1 MVRNSFLL
9 ELGIRS
15 TKWEGKNK
23 FQSLQQENL
32 HWKKIYLGKNIQDVM
47 IFLLENVVQVDCMI
61 EFELESVAEEA
72 PNDIKKLFMI

>member
-1 MVRNSFLL
+1 MVSNSFLL

-15 TKWEGKNK
+15 IKWD
-23 FQSLQQENL
+23 
-32 HWKKIYLGKNIQDVM
+32 GKNIQDVM

-61 EFELESVAEEA
+61 ESGLESVSVEA

>member
-1 MVRNSFLL
+1 MVSNSFLL

-15 TKWEGKNK
+15 IKWD
-23 FQSLQQENL
+23 
-32 HWKKIYLGKNIQDVM
+32 GKNIQDVM
-47 IFLLENVVQVDCMI
+47 IFLLGNVLQVDCMI

>member
-15 TKWEGKNK
+15 TKWE
-23 FQSLQQENL
+23 
-32 HWKKIYLGKNIQDVM
+32 GKNIQDVM

-61 EFELESVAEEA
+61 ESGLESVSLEA

>member
-1 MVRNSFLL
+1 
-9 ELGIRS
+9 
-15 TKWEGKNK
+15 
-23 FQSLQQENL
+23 
-32 HWKKIYLGKNIQDVM
+32 M

>member
-1 MVRNSFLL
+1 MVSGSFLL

-15 TKWEGKNK
+15 IKWD
-23 FQSLQQENL
+23 
-32 HWKKIYLGKNIQDVM
+32 GKNIQDVM

-61 EFELESVAEEA
+61 ESGLESVSVEA